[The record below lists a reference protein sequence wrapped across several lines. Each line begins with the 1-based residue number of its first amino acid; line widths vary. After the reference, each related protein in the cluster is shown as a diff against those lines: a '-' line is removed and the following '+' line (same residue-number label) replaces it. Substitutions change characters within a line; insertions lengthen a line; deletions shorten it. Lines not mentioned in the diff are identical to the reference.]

1 MKNDELFELAKQT
14 FDKCLQTLHEK
25 NHDYS
30 TGGNDRVD
38 ALKNFKLVSYLGI
51 TDADTGLLVRM
62 CDKMSRMANV
72 YKGGA
77 QVTDEQLQ
85 DTVMDTINYCILL
98 LAIKK
103 DMK

>member
-1 MKNDELFELAKQT
+1 MKNEELFKLAEET
-14 FDKCLQTLHEK
+14 FQKCLDTLRVK

-38 ALKNFKLVSYLGI
+38 ALKNFKLVEHLHI
-51 TDADTGLLVRM
+51 TGADTGLLVRL
-62 CDKMSRMANV
+62 CDKMSRLANV
-72 YKGGA
+72 YKGEA

-85 DTVMDTINYCILL
+85 DTVMDIINYCVLL